1 LSQKRSNRAFRRQ
14 NWAELYKPTPS
25 QKYMYRMRNVQRLH
39 LKAHLVGGLKRS
51 SFSTSAITEL
61 TAVIIRAWPGSCPRN
76 TKKVVTQRAPHPL
89 LKKSYLCVRVR
100 NPDSSVSSS
109 LPGLKARRGQHLCPC
124 ARGRARGRLDRS
136 ALLLPLHSPRALC
149 RTQTLCRRQDMSP
162 SPNSCAVS

>member
-1 LSQKRSNRAFRRQ
+1 MSRHGTGLIAATACAIPFIISRSSSSQP
-14 NWAELYKPTPS
+14 KPT
-25 QKYMYRMRNVQRLH
+25 
-39 LKAHLVGGLKRS
+39 
-51 SFSTSAITEL
+51 
-61 TAVIIRAWPGSCPRN
+61 
-76 TKKVVTQRAPHPL
+76 
-89 LKKSYLCVRVR
+89 CVRVR

-162 SPNSCAVS
+162 SPNSCAIVSETKSKSVMHNEMLDTTPLGVLVEGMKYLPGDSTF